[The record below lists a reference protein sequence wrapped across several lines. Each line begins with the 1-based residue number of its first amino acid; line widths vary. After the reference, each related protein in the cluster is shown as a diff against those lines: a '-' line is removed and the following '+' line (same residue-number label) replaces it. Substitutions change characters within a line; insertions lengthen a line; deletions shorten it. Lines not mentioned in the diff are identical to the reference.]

1 MVEEK
6 FTDWKKWEYRDD
18 LPEVKFPGVYCIAKS
33 ESDLS
38 ERGFNWIR
46 EIEYVGMTNHKKLKD
61 RLKEFDVTISGKRF
75 EHGGADRCLYA
86 N

>member
-6 FTDWKKWEYRDD
+6 FTDWKNWEYRDD

-38 ERGFNWIR
+38 ERGFN
-46 EIEYVGMTNHKKLKD
+46 
-61 RLKEFDVTISGKRF
+61 
-75 EHGGADRCLYA
+75 
-86 N
+86 